1 MNKPF
6 LIPTKKNTRTL
17 IRQKL
22 QSKRK
27 TLTANFQ
34 KKAAQALLF
43 TLKNDTSIKEAKHIA
58 LYLANN
64 GELDLQPFI
73 QWCWQQNKQLYL
85 PVVHPFA
92 KGHLLFL
99 SYLPNS
105 TMVINRYNIKEPKL
119 DVRAIIPV
127 QQLDII
133 LTPLVAFD
141 STGARIGMGGGYYDR
156 TLAKWYEHYLQGKSH
171 QGKKDFQN
179 KQFPLSPIGIAHDCQ
194 QITKVPHEA
203 WDIPLPKIITP
214 TRVIKVNTLK

>member
-1 MNKPF
+1 MTKPL
-6 LIPTKKNTRTL
+6 LIPTEHNTRTS
-17 IRQKL
+17 IRQIL
-22 QSKRK
+22 RTKRK
-27 TLTANFQ
+27 TLTVTFQ
-34 KKAAQALLF
+34 KEAADALLLI
-43 TLKNDTSIKEAKHIA
+43 LKNDIIIKEAKHIA

-73 QWCWQQNKQLYL
+73 RWCWQQNKHIYL
-85 PVVHPFA
+85 PIVHPFS

-99 SYLPNS
+99 RYDNNS
-105 TMVINRYNIKEPKL
+105 TLVINQFNIEEPKL
-119 DVRAIIPV
+119 DVRDIKPI

-156 TLAKWYEHYLQGKSH
+156 TLAKWYEHYAQ
-171 QGKKDFQN
+171 D
-179 KQFPLSPIGIAHDCQ
+179 KQYSPAIMGVAHDCQ

-214 TRVIKVNTLK
+214 TRTIKCKPLE